1 MERDRVN
8 FCLWF
13 MWARRV
19 WDVNRG
25 EVHWASELV
34 QSGFWHVRAV
44 HTNFNRLPVIWQS
57 LRARGD
63 CVFAVNILSDPF
75 VCASCDVTCTDSD
88 KQRSLIPLKSRQ
100 KSNLRPVRTSQPF
113 FVSASS
119 VFCLT
124 GSLLRCW
131 LCDISEGGF
140 LLCLIHLSVL
150 PSVWQVLNY
159 SGEHKGPHPTHLIYL
174 HRSTLAGW
182 VQRKHFICVKQ
193 DISPSQKLLH
203 CSLIFPQYCADVLC
217 GVYSFFQIELDTL

>member
-1 MERDRVN
+1 MQELCTRISSAPGDMTVPTGSPRPQARV
-8 FCLWF
+8 
-13 MWARRV
+13 
-19 WDVNRG
+19 
-25 EVHWASELV
+25 
-34 QSGFWHVRAV
+34 
-44 HTNFNRLPVIWQS
+44 
-57 LRARGD
+57 
-63 CVFAVNILSDPF
+63 CVFACEHTFRSFCLCILWCYMHWLGLTAQF
-75 VCASCDVTCTDSD
+75 DSLQIQAEE
-88 KQRSLIPLKSRQ
+88 QRQACSHLSA
-100 KSNLRPVRTSQPF
+100 F

-124 GSLLRCW
+124 GSLLCCW

-159 SGEHKGPHPTHLIYL
+159 CGEHKGPHPTHLIYL

-203 CSLIFPQYCADVLC
+203 CSLIFPPYLYNNAA
-217 GVYSFFQIELDTL
+217 FFK